1 MNCFLPGELSSKVQE
16 WLLEVVVALGRYL
29 VILEVL
35 LPVECYLLGL
45 DLPVLHI
52 NFIPTKNNWDVFTN
66 PAKITVPCWNILVCQ
81 SCCDIKH
88 DDSTLSM
95 DAATKQN
102 TLLYQ
107 TQTICNSYQ

>member
-1 MNCFLPGELSSKVQE
+1 MKFDDIFCLAICHIQQM
-16 WLLEVVVALGRYL
+16 L
-29 VILEVL
+29 VSVSE
-35 LPVECYLLGL
+35 
-45 DLPVLHI
+45 
-52 NFIPTKNNWDVFTN
+52 FII